1 MSDFNLN
8 FTEIGESTPEFR
20 TEYFAVHE
28 DSIKL
33 YKFAKLFR
41 FIQLDLLIGGVY
53 LAGGALRTLVD
64 LDEVVSDYDLFF
76 ESQVAAELTRER
88 LKNLGF
94 DLIFECPEGKLFTF
108 KGCGMKIQCVCENY
122 YFTARELISSFDFT
136 ACASAFDGNTFWV
149 HRHFARSVR
158 KKTLK
163 LLSLTFPVATLGRI
177 IKYDKKGYKT
187 GKCRLEFVEAL
198 QGLFDTGFRLDDKNA
213 RFYID

>member
-1 MSDFNLN
+1 MLDLSLFPIEVSSSRDY
-8 FTEIGESTPEFR
+8 TR
-20 TEYFAVHE
+20 AEYFAVQE

-108 KGCGMKIQCVCENY
+108 AGRGMKIQCVCENY
-122 YFTARELISSFDFT
+122 YFTAKELISTFDFT
-136 ACASAFDGNTFWV
+136 ACAAAFDGNTLWV

>member
-8 FTEIGESTPEFR
+8 FAELGDAPAKSR
-20 TEYFAVHE
+20 SEYFAIHE
-28 DSIKL
+28 DDIKL
-33 YKFAKLFR
+33 YKFAKLVKF
-41 FIQLDLLIGGVY
+41 FQLELLIGGVY
-53 LAGGALRTLVD
+53 LAGGALRSLVD

-76 ESQVAAELTRER
+76 ESQVAAEMTRER
-88 LKNLGF
+88 LNNLGF

-108 KGCGMKIQCVCENY
+108 KGRGMKIQCVCENY

-136 ACASAFDGNTFWV
+136 ACAAAFDGNTLWV
-149 HRHFARSVR
+149 HRHFARSVG

-187 GKCRLEFVEAL
+187 GKCRLEFIEAL
-198 QGLFDTGFRLDDKNA
+198 
-213 RFYID
+213 